1 MLTSTES
8 TSLLK
13 PEHASSYASL
23 TDATSLIQS
32 ESGSSSSYSSYS
44 SLTDALPDAVELG
57 EAPQHLEGTR
67 KDAGPR
73 DCHLGLLC
81 VTTSSFLFGLVAAL
95 VKLVALEPYVMLQ
108 VRGSLQWLL
117 SLVAVGACVKTSTT
131 TAARFFGEPRQRPI
145 LLLRSGLYW
154 TYVSLWWHALAGMP
168 VGDATAMVYCAPLLT
183 ALFGWLLLGERVPP
197 KVFGCLA
204 LSLVG
209 VGLITRPTFLFGH
222 GTNGAE
228 YSRGA
233 LCACGSAVVGGL
245 LPVLVRKSREC
256 HWATVEHV
264 AALGSSAVFTPAALA
279 LHALGHR
286 DVDPGESPEAWEGLP
301 DLRQLLLLGLVALV
315 GFAALGLQTFG
326 YQRERAARAS
336 AMNFLEIPFSYVLQF
351 LLFGDL
357 LRPAQ
362 GLGMLLVVASGLL
375 NLYSGV
381 PRLVPP
387 NSPCPPLSGAQLR
400 MEGERFSD

>member
-67 KDAGPR
+67 KAAGPR

-233 LCACGSAVVGGL
+233 LCACGSAASRL
-245 LPVLVRKSREC
+245 LVPVR
-256 HWATVEHV
+256 
-264 AALGSSAVFTPAALA
+264 SSPQ
-279 LHALGHR
+279 
-286 DVDPGESPEAWEGLP
+286 PPLP
-301 DLRQLLLLGLVALV
+301 CGRWGA
-315 GFAALGLQTFG
+315 
-326 YQRERAARAS
+326 AARNPGKSQRRGRAS
-336 AMNFLEIPFSYVLQF
+336 RTS
-351 LLFGDL
+351 
-357 LRPAQ
+357 
-362 GLGMLLVVASGLL
+362 ASSSCWDWWPWWALPP
-375 NLYSGV
+375 SGCRRSGTSGSGRRGH
-381 PRLVPP
+381 PR
-387 NSPCPPLSGAQLR
+387 
-400 MEGERFSD
+400 